1 MEMPALDTSKSV
13 VLAGFLGSMLSMSF
27 VDGMGKRQRLVAVLF
42 GMVMS
47 HYLAPFI
54 AFMFKEEAYEP
65 TIGFL
70 VGLFGMSVVAA
81 VFRAIQNS
89 DIWGFIMSRFTKGGD
104 DK

>member
-1 MEMPALDTSKSV
+1 MEMPALDAPKSV
-13 VLAGFLGSMLSMSF
+13 VVAGFLGSLLSMSF
-27 VDGMGKRQRLVAVLF
+27 IDGMGTKQRIVAVIF

-54 AFMFKEEAYEP
+54 AYMFKEQSFEP

-89 DIWGFIMSRFTKGGD
+89 DIWAFIMTRFGKKAGEQ
-104 DK
+104 